1 MSATANETEDTS
13 AQTTERPP
21 MAPEPCVAIG
31 GERARRS
38 PDALRDL
45 NDQQLLEGLRC
56 DSEPHFSELYQ
67 RYYERIYRFVYT
79 RVRNHADAE
88 EIVQETFVSVFR
100 SIGNFRGQSSLLGW
114 VYGIAKNTA
123 NSALRRSCSRATKLA
138 GATTA
143 RFEPAASF
151 ESHSP
156 EELLSMRRYGEA
168 LREEFGA
175 MAAWRRRVFE
185 MRHLQN
191 LSIPE
196 IAKRTQRSND
206 AVRSSLYRVKRM
218 MLAAAEAGQEQSP
231 E

>member
-1 MSATANETEDTS
+1 MSATANEAEEAS
-13 AQTTERPP
+13 AQATERPP
-21 MAPEPCVAIG
+21 TAPKPCAGIVS
-31 GERARRS
+31 ERERRS
-38 PDALRDL
+38 PDALRDM

-56 DSEPHFSELYQ
+56 ASEPHFSELYQ
-67 RYYERIYRFVYT
+67 RYYERIYQFVYA

-123 NSALRRSCSRATKLA
+123 NSTLRRSYSRATKLA
-138 GATTA
+138 DATTA
-143 RFEPAASF
+143 RFEPAVSF
-151 ESHSP
+151 ESQSP

-168 LREEFGA
+168 LREEFGS

-196 IAKRTQRSND
+196 IAKRTERSND

-218 MLAAAEAGQEQSP
+218 MLDVAEAGQEQPP